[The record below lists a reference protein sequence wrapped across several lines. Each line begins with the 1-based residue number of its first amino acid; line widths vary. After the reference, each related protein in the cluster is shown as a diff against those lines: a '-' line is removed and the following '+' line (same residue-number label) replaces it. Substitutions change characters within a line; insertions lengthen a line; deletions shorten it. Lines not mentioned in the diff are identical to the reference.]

1 MGVDYRGRDMTSHP
15 QYITV
20 RNKRGQRM
28 LDTVKSHLQVLP
40 TMQVLGPICP
50 CLGTPALCTETGHGW
65 RGWLAFVTLPDAV
78 RRLATGAPL
87 CCRQS
92 LLTTSKTLFQAH
104 RSSCKVLRCTCV
116 EFHSVAICQSPFV
129 WDENCIRAL
138 SAEVRI

>member
-20 RNKRGQRM
+20 RNERGQRM

-40 TMQVLGPICP
+40 TMQVLGPIYP
-50 CLGTPALCTETGHGW
+50 CLCTSALCTGTGHGW
-65 RGWLAFVTLPDAV
+65 RGWLAFVTLLHAG

-92 LLTTSKTLFQAH
+92 LLTTSKTLF
-104 RSSCKVLRCTCV
+104 SSSL
-116 EFHSVAICQSPFV
+116 Q
-129 WDENCIRAL
+129 L
-138 SAEVRI
+138 L

>member
-20 RNKRGQRM
+20 RNERGQRM

-40 TMQVLGPICP
+40 TMQVRGPIHS
-50 CLGTPALCTETGHGW
+50 CLGTPALCIGVGHGW
-65 RGWLAFVTLPDAV
+65 IKRLASVTLLDAV

-92 LLTTSKTLFQAH
+92 LLTTSKALSQAH
-104 RSSCKVLRCTCV
+104 RSFYKVLKCT
-116 EFHSVAICQSPFV
+116 
-129 WDENCIRAL
+129 
-138 SAEVRI
+138 

>member
-20 RNKRGQRM
+20 RNERGQRM

-40 TMQVLGPICP
+40 TMQVRSPFYP
-50 CLGTPALCTETGHGW
+50 CLGTPALCTGIGHGW
-65 RGWLAFVTLPDAV
+65 RGWLAIVTLLDAV

-92 LLTTSKTLFQAH
+92 LLTTSKAQSCFTFFEVPKCTYLWSH
-104 RSSCKVLRCTCV
+104 RIT
-116 EFHSVAICQSPFV
+116 I
-129 WDENCIRAL
+129 
-138 SAEVRI
+138 